1 MITHNRGTIEAADA
15 LYGVTVGDDSV
26 SRVISL
32 RLDEATAL
40 AGRSRGAGGSGRR
53 GRTGATAGA
62 PADG

>member
-1 MITHNRGTIEAADA
+1 

-40 AGRSRGAGGSGRR
+40 AGRSNGSRAGSARDGDGEADQTSIPVG
-53 GRTGATAGA
+53 TATVE
-62 PADG
+62 

>member
-1 MITHNRGTIEAADA
+1 MSATRIERDSLGELPVPADA

-40 AGRSRGAGGSGRR
+40 AEHSGEP
-53 GRTGATAGA
+53 AGA
-62 PADG
+62 RAS